1 MKHMLRLFLTVLALT
16 LPLPLAADPA
26 DIAASSRSVVRVVLV
41 GEIREDEFD
50 DSDPR
55 TQVLSH
61 GSGIVV
67 APGLILT
74 NAHVVEE
81 LEGATTRLLVVP
93 PEGNRG
99 YFGTVIAIRP
109 DKDLALV
116 QFKGG
121 SLPIAT
127 LSPQT
132 VPDGAN
138 VVAVG
143 YPGNVDMAQGLNALD
158 MIMPQPPVKTQGT
171 SSAGRASKSFDT
183 VLHTAPIAG
192 GNSGGPLFDGCG
204 RVVGINSFGTYNE
217 DASGADF
224 FFAVSMREVLG
235 FLREQKVKAQVASLP
250 CQSMADFN
258 RAEAERLAGDKAAAD
273 ASARADADKLAAT
286 REQAEKQA
294 QLAIISERENG
305 MALAG
310 FALILA
316 LAAAG
321 GAAWLQSQGR
331 KQHAAYAGGAAGVLL
346 LISLY
351 AWFARP
357 GLDEIGKRTDEI
369 VASKTPAAAPSEA
382 AKAAAG
388 KLICV
393 LEPARSR
400 VTVSPVTD
408 VPLEWR
414 ADGCVNTRTQYGL
427 ASDGWSRILVPNE
440 DQTVTV
446 ARFDPATGA
455 YTTERFLLDFEAMT
469 KAREERAKF
478 TPPICGVG
486 EEGARRLGESQAAI
500 KALLPPQPNER
511 MVYKCRAGAG
521 VAASPPAP

>member
-1 MKHMLRLFLTVLALT
+1 MTRLLRLILAMLALSLT
-16 LPLPLAADPA
+16 LPLAADPA
-26 DIAASSRSVVRVVLV
+26 DITASSRAVVRVVLV
-41 GEIREDEFD
+41 GEVRDEEFD
-50 DSDPR
+50 EGEPR
-55 TQVLSH
+55 TQVLGH

-67 APGLILT
+67 APGMVLT

-81 LEGATTRLLVVP
+81 LEGATTRLLIVP

-99 YFGTVIAIRP
+99 YFGTVTAFRP
-109 DKDLALV
+109 DQDLALI

-121 SLPIAT
+121 SLPVAT

-132 VPDGAN
+132 VPDGAE
-138 VVAVG
+138 VYAVG
-143 YPGNVDMAQGLNALD
+143 YPGNVDMAQGLNSLD

-204 RVVGINSFGTYNE
+204 RVVGINSFGTYN
-217 DASGADF
+217 DNASDSDF
-224 FFAVSMREVLG
+224 FFAVSMREALG
-235 FLREQKVKAQVASLP
+235 FLREQKIKPQIASLP

-273 ASARADADKLAAT
+273 ASARADADRLSAA
-286 REQAEKQA
+286 RAQAESQA
-294 QLAIISERENG
+294 QLTIITERENG

-316 LAAAG
+316 LAGAG
-321 GAAWLQSQGR
+321 GAAWLQHQGR
-331 KQHAAYAGGAAGVLL
+331 KSHAAYAGGVAGLL
-346 LISLY
+346 LIGALY

-357 GLDEIGKRTDEI
+357 DLSEIGKRADEI
-369 VASKTPAAAPSEA
+369 VAGKTPATAPSEP
-382 AKAAAG
+382 AKAATG

-393 LEPARSR
+393 LDTARSR

-414 ADGCVNTRTQYGL
+414 GDGCVNNRTQYGL

-486 EEGARRLGESQAAI
+486 EEGARKLGEAQAAI

-511 MVYKCRAGAG
+511 MVYKCRPDAGA
-521 VAASPPAP
+521 VK

>member
-1 MKHMLRLFLTVLALT
+1 MTRILRPFLAMLALA
-16 LPLPLAADPA
+16 LPIPLAADPA

-41 GEIREDEFD
+41 GEVRDDGFDEAE
-50 DSDPR
+50 PR
-55 TQVLSH
+55 TQVLGH

-67 APGLILT
+67 APGLVLT

-81 LEGATTRLLVVP
+81 LEGATTRLLIVP

-99 YFGTVIAIRP
+99 YFGTVTAYRP
-109 DKDLALV
+109 DRDLALIE
-116 QFKGG
+116 FKGG
-121 SLPIAT
+121 SLPVAT
-127 LSPQT
+127 LSPQS
-132 VPDGAN
+132 VPDGAA
-138 VVAVG
+138 VYAVG

-204 RVVGINSFGTYNE
+204 RVVGVNSFGTYNE

-235 FLREQKVKAQVASLP
+235 FLREQKIKSQVASLP

-258 RAEAERLAGDKAAAD
+258 RAEAERLAGDRAATD
-273 ASARADADKLAAT
+273 AASRADADKLAAT
-286 REQAEKQA
+286 RDKAESRA
-294 QLAIISERENG
+294 QREIISERENG

-316 LAAAG
+316 LAGAG
-321 GAAWLQSQGR
+321 GAAWLQHQGR
-331 KQHAAYAGGAAGVLL
+331 KPHAAYAGGVAGLL
-346 LISLY
+346 LIGALY

-357 GLDEIGKRTDEI
+357 DMSEIDKRADEIAAGN
-369 VASKTPAAAPSEA
+369 TPAPAPSEA

-414 ADGCVNTRTQYGL
+414 ADGCVNNRTQYGL

-446 ARFDPATGA
+446 ARFDPVTGA

-486 EEGARRLGESQAAI
+486 EEGARKLGEAQAAV

-521 VAASPPAP
+521 V